1 MIPEQQMYLATTDR
15 PVQIKSK
22 IICTIGP
29 KTQAVDKLKQ
39 LIEAGL
45 NVMRMNFSHG
55 THEVLFSSFIT
66 LQCLIK

>member
-1 MIPEQQMYLATTDR
+1 MEKVVPEQYLATTDR

-29 KTQAVDKLKQ
+29 KTQSVEKLKQ
-39 LIEAGL
+39 LVETGL

-55 THEVLFSSFIT
+55 SHEVAPLPF
-66 LQCLIK
+66 